1 MFQFKTNSLS
11 LFSKQDFESISFNKN
26 SVIKSIDFFL
36 SLEEVNVILFKKE
49 LILEINL
56 IESKKQAYL
65 FKLLKIAKLDHNK
78 YYCQFKILGE
88 KS

>member
-1 MFQFKTNSLS
+1 MFEFKTDSVN
-11 LFSKQDFESISFNKN
+11 LFSKQDFESINFNKN
-26 SVIKSIDFFL
+26 SIIKSIDFFL

-49 LILEINL
+49 LILEINSN
-56 IESKKQAYL
+56 ECKKQTYL
-65 FKLLKIAKLDHNK
+65 FKLLKIAKLEHNK